1 MGANVPDESMT
12 GKRIL
17 VVDDDEGVVAI
28 LADMLIADGHEVD
41 TASNGLQAL
50 NRLERRR
57 YDAIVCDLRMPEL
70 DGQGLYR
77 ELERWR
83 PELLRRIVFVT
94 GSAGDPANESFLK
107 ETRAPIII
115 KPFRMEDIQ
124 RTVREVLR
132 TT

>member
-1 MGANVPDESMT
+1 
-12 GKRIL
+12 
-17 VVDDDEGVVAI
+17 
-28 LADMLIADGHEVD
+28 
-41 TASNGLQAL
+41 
-50 NRLERRR
+50 
-57 YDAIVCDLRMPEL
+57 MPEL